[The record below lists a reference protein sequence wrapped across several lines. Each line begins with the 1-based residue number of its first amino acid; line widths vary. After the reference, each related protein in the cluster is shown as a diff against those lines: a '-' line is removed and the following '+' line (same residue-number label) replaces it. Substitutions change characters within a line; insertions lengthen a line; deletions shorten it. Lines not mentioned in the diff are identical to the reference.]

1 MVFLTMRCPESH
13 ARWRAEV
20 FRSICAGVEARA
32 NLFRNELRLFSGRIV
47 IVFADVVVIDEFV
60 IRTVGPTP
68 RGLIVLARKHTHGS
82 RDRDVGGVVNAELVS
97 Q

>member
-1 MVFLTMRCPESH
+1 M
-13 ARWRAEV
+13 
-20 FRSICAGVEARA
+20 
-32 NLFRNELRLFSGRIV
+32 

-60 IRTVGPTP
+60 IRPLGPTP